1 MPCVFACTQRV
12 GVNILADCA
21 VMIPFTSIY
30 RTRLCRIS
38 LCLCIVIISLRLDQ
52 CFNYNSS
59 SVSCCKLSSLAS
71 PLVCRS
77 HFPAGSV
84 TCVRLAMS
92 CESRHISDYTR
103 RSQAPSAQK
112 FKYVQNFIF
121 THQSATFKPTDAQS
135 VPRQG
140 FKLRPSHDEGKVV
153 WVKPCK
159 YCKAMQHC
167 KKC

>member
-30 RTRLCRIS
+30 RTWLCRIS
-38 LCLCIVIISLRLDQ
+38 LCLGIVIISLRFDQ

-59 SVSCCKLSSLAS
+59 SVSCKLSSLAS
-71 PLVCRS
+71 LLVCRS

-103 RSQAPSAQK
+103 RSQTPSAQK
-112 FKYVQNFIF
+112 FKYVQDFIF
-121 THQSATFKPTDAQS
+121 TYQSATFKSTDAQS
-135 VPRQG
+135 IP
-140 FKLRPSHDEGKVV
+140 
-153 WVKPCK
+153 
-159 YCKAMQHC
+159 
-167 KKC
+167 